1 MLSKNNYHEKFRKM
15 EPRKERFSI
24 RKFSIGAA
32 SVLIGFSFM
41 SMAGNQ
47 KAQAAEQQEKPAVVQ
62 NAKDNEQS
70 QSSAGATLEAKMGGV
85 NSATTANKT
94 ATDSK
99 LTQSPIQ
106 DSTHSS
112 ANTEANKL
120 TKSANSN
127 VQAGQSNDLTIS
139 NKEDSTNVENKTAV
153 LNTDKKQT
161 SLTKDSLRDEK
172 VAAVESTATK
182 NLRGTQSQDVN
193 DWQGFVNAM
202 NDSSVGTIKLT
213 SDITVANKGTNVN
226 GIHRPQPLINSGK
239 MNLTGSNISGGLDID
254 GQNHTINFGA
264 NYLSFDTNNQKNS
277 NPWDIAFKNLTI
289 NADGYDNSW
298 GTLGGAFSPI
308 YMGGDDIKTNLLAK
322 NKVTFENVTADVKNG
337 AFYNTTMAQ
346 QVTDNPYTTLFSL
359 MVLILSLM

>member
-1 MLSKNNYHEKFRKM
+1 MGK
-15 EPRKERFSI
+15 
-24 RKFSIGAA
+24 
-32 SVLIGFSFM
+32 V
-41 SMAGNQ
+41 
-47 KAQAAEQQEKPAVVQ
+47 
-62 NAKDNEQS
+62 
-70 QSSAGATLEAKMGGV
+70 SSAT
-85 NSATTANKT
+85 SANKT

-120 TKSANSN
+120 TESANSN

-172 VAAVESTATK
+172 VAAASVESTATK

-226 GIHRPQPLINSGK
+226 GIRRPHPVVNSGE
-239 MNLTGSNISGGLDID
+239 MNLTGSNISGGIR
-254 GQNHTINFGA
+254 
-264 NYLSFDTNNQKNS
+264 Y
-277 NPWDIAFKNLTI
+277 
-289 NADGYDNSW
+289 
-298 GTLGGAFSPI
+298 
-308 YMGGDDIKTNLLAK
+308 
-322 NKVTFENVTADVKNG
+322 
-337 AFYNTTMAQ
+337 
-346 QVTDNPYTTLFSL
+346 
-359 MVLILSLM
+359 